1 MGVERLFKSFLDNM
15 SRQGSNT
22 RCYTVGDMQNNSDNE
37 RSEGQAEAKP
47 EVIKLGLDVHAR
59 QVTECRQLD
68 GSTPKPAQ
76 KWDPWKLLSQVEEWV
91 KAGIK
96 VYSCYEA
103 GACGYW
109 YHRALI
115 KCGAVNYVVV
125 PRPLENQRSKHQKT
139 DRLDAR
145 ALLDNL
151 ESYLRGNRNAMS
163 IVAVPS
169 PEREQQRSVVRHREQ
184 LIRNRRRAE
193 ARGRALALT
202 QGIVAPVG
210 WWRPAAWKQFKTQVP
225 EWMDS
230 QLAYWQEEALGIDA
244 KEREVRRQL
253 ENMVS
258 MKLPI
263 GVGALSWITLE
274 LEIRGWDRF
283 LNRRQIASY
292 TGLCP
297 GIHNSNGRGR
307 EGSINRCGN
316 SVVRYTLIEMVWR
329 MLRWQPDYPPIKK
342 LRSMVSKRGKRRLV
356 VAAARRLAIDLWR
369 WSTGRA
375 TAEAL
380 GLRLDQ
386 P

>member
-1 MGVERLFKSFLDNM
+1 MN
-15 SRQGSNT
+15 SNHN
-22 RCYTVGDMQNNSDNE
+22 QASDGE
-37 RSEGQAEAKP
+37 AKAKP
-47 EVIKLGLDVHAR
+47 EVIKLGLDLHAR

-76 KWDPWKLLSQVEEWV
+76 KWDPWKLLNQVEEWV
-91 KAGIK
+91 KAGIN

-109 YHRALI
+109 YHRELI
-115 KCGAVNYVVV
+115 KCGAVNYVVA

-145 ALLDNL
+145 ALLNNL
-151 ESYLRGNRNAMS
+151 ESYLRGNRDAMS

-169 PEREQQRSVVRHREQ
+169 PEQEQRRSVVRHREQ
-184 LIRNRRRAE
+184 LVRNRRRAE

-210 WWRPAAWKQFKTQVP
+210 WWRPVAWKEFKTQVP
-225 EWMDS
+225 EWMGA
-230 QLAYWQEEALGIDA
+230 QLKRWQEEALATDA
-244 KEREVRRQL
+244 KESQVRREL
-253 ENMVS
+253 EKMVNIE
-258 MKLPI
+258 LPI

-283 LNRRQIASY
+283 QNRRQIASY

-307 EGSINRCGN
+307 EGHINRCGN

-329 MLRWQPDYPPIKK
+329 MTRWQPDYPPIKK
-342 LRSMVSKRGKRRLV
+342 LRTIVSKRGKRRLI

-369 WSTGRA
+369 WATGRA
-375 TAEAL
+375 TAQEL
-380 GLRLDQ
+380 GLQFQLTMTQ
-386 P
+386 KPSV

>member
-1 MGVERLFKSFLDNM
+1 
-15 SRQGSNT
+15 
-22 RCYTVGDMQNNSDNE
+22 MQNNNDN
-37 RSEGQAEAKP
+37 QAIDGEAKTKP
-47 EVIKLGLDVHAR
+47 EVIKMGLDLHAR

-76 KWDPWKLLSQVEEWV
+76 KWDLWRLLGQVEEWL

-109 YHRALI
+109 YHRELV
-115 KCGAVNYVVV
+115 KRGVVNYVVA
-125 PRPLENQRSKHQKT
+125 PRPLENHRRRRQKT

-145 ALLDNL
+145 SLLENL
-151 ESYLRGNRNAMS
+151 DSYLRGNRHAMS

-169 PEREQQRSVVRHREQ
+169 LEQEQQRSVVRYREQ
-184 LIRNRRRAE
+184 LVRNRRRAE
-193 ARGRALALT
+193 ARGRALTLT

-210 WWRPAAWKQFKTQVP
+210 WWRPAAWQQFTKELP
-225 EWMDS
+225 EWMGC
-230 QLAYWQEEALGIDA
+230 QLEHWQEQAQAIDA
-244 KEREVRRQL
+244 KERQVRRQL

-258 MKLPI
+258 NELPI
-263 GVGALSWITLE
+263 GVGALSWITLQ
-274 LEIRGWDRF
+274 LEIRGWERF
-283 LNRRQIASY
+283 QNRRQIASY

-307 EGSINRCGN
+307 EGRINRCGN

-329 MLRWQPDYPPIKK
+329 LTRWQPDYPPIKK
-342 LRSMVSKRGKRRLV
+342 LRSMVSKRAKRRFI

-369 WSTGRA
+369 LATGRA
-375 TAEAL
+375 TAQEI
-380 GLRLDQ
+380 GLELPSTMTQ
-386 P
+386 KQSV

>member
-1 MGVERLFKSFLDNM
+1 
-15 SRQGSNT
+15 
-22 RCYTVGDMQNNSDNE
+22 MQNNTDYE

-47 EVIKLGLDVHAR
+47 EVIKLGLDLHAR

-76 KWDPWKLLSQVEEWV
+76 KWDPWKLLDQVEKWV
-91 KAGIK
+91 KSGIK

-109 YHRALI
+109 YHRELI
-115 KCGAVNYVVV
+115 KRGAVNFVVV
-125 PRPLENQRSKHQKT
+125 PRRLENHCSKRQKT

-145 ALLDNL
+145 ALLNNL

-163 IVAVPS
+163 IVAVPT
-169 PEREQQRSVVRHREQ
+169 PELEQQRSAVRHREQ
-184 LIRNRRRAE
+184 LMRNRRRAE
-193 ARGRALALT
+193 ARGRAVTLT
-202 QGIVAPVG
+202 QGIIAPAG
-210 WWRPAAWKQFKTQVP
+210 WWRPAAWKEFKTQVP
-225 EWMDS
+225 EWMVS
-230 QLAYWQEEALGIDA
+230 QVEHWQEEALGLDG
-244 KEREVRRQL
+244 KERQVRQQL
-253 ENMVS
+253 EKMVS
-258 MKLPI
+258 IILPI

-283 LNRRQIASY
+283 ENRRQIASY

-297 GIHNSNGRGR
+297 GIHNSNGRGL

-329 MLRWQPDYPPIKK
+329 MLRYQPEYPPIKK

-369 WSTGRA
+369 WATGRA
-375 TAEAL
+375 SAEKL
-380 GLRLDQ
+380 GLALPTQ